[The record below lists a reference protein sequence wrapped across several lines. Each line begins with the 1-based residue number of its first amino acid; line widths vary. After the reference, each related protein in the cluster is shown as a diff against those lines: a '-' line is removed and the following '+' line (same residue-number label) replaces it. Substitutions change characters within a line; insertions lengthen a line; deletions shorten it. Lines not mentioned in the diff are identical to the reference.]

1 MRFLVT
7 KHAVRRYRA
16 RIDDCP
22 PAEAI
27 DRLQHAV
34 EISRHLS
41 PWQLRMVTSRG
52 NSRRQ
57 RQYGRDVMRFCHVED
72 LVLIFRRARD
82 DQELLVLVTVFRLK
96 A

>member
-1 MRFLVT
+1 MKFVVT
-7 KHAVRRYRA
+7 KHAVRRYRS
-16 RIDDCP
+16 RIDCCS

-41 PWQLRMVTSRG
+41 AWQLRMVTSRG
-52 NSRRQ
+52 NSRPG
-57 RQYGRDVMRFCHVED
+57 RQYGRDVMRFCPVED
-72 LVLIFRRARD
+72 LVLIFRRAHD
-82 DQELLVLVTVFRLK
+82 DQDLLVLVTVFRLK